1 MQPGR
6 VPFSGRDRT
15 MAASADRI
23 LLVDPAPGRRE
34 MLARRLEAQG
44 YTVEQAD
51 SGAQGAE
58 LALSSPPS
66 AVVADLWMPNVSG
79 VQLCRLL
86 GSEPATAGVPVIL
99 CAERDDPRNRFWAE
113 RAGAVVCVV
122 KGRTAELVRALS
134 KAIAMRPAA
143 DDFFVQISGGSIDIQ
158 DRISRQLDRTL
169 FDTVIAGE
177 VRSLASAGSFERLFD
192 SLAQLL
198 SQVMRYR
205 WIALCA
211 SPSGRWALHRHPST
225 GPAAEEAARR
235 ALGISPQAPLH
246 CIEDEDATADP
257 VDRPPEA
264 HAVMFG
270 GKQVGRFA
278 ISAHDDQDLD
288 GSPLGEIVARE
299 LGGPLRMTALIEES
313 QRMAATDPL
322 TGLMN
327 RRAFSGAMRGEI
339 ARCRRYGHQ
348 LSLALFDVDHFK
360 RINDSRGHAGGDR
373 VLAAIGMLLTD
384 IVRVSDYAARW
395 GGEEFVVAYAST
407 GTDGG
412 LLAAN
417 RLRAAIEAMAVTD
430 EAGER
435 IPVTVS
441 VGVAELRPTEDL
453 EGLVDRADRAMYAS
467 KTGGRNRV
475 TRAEDVVIA
484 TPAPVS
490 HVA

>member
-1 MQPGR
+1 MAH
-6 VPFSGRDRT
+6 SSDR
-15 MAASADRI
+15 
-23 LLVDPAPGRRE
+23 LLLIDPASGRRE

-86 GSEPATAGVPVIL
+86 GSEPATASVPVIL
-99 CAERDDPRNRFWAE
+99 CADRDDPRNRFWAE

-134 KAIAMRPAA
+134 RAIAARPPP
-143 DDFFVQISGGSIDIQ
+143 DDFFVQISGGSVDIQ

-205 WIALCA
+205 WVALCA
-211 SPSGRWALHRHPST
+211 SPSERWALHRHPSAA
-225 GPAAEEAARR
+225 PAAEEEARR
-235 ALGISPQAPLH
+235 ALGVLPEARLH
-246 CIEDEDATADP
+246 CIEDEDATADV

-264 HAVMFG
+264 HTIMFG
-270 GKQVGRFA
+270 GAAVGRFA
-278 ISAHDDQDLD
+278 ISAPHDQDLE
-288 GSPLGEIVARE
+288 GSSLGEIVARE
-299 LGGPLRMTALIEES
+299 LGGPLKMTALIEES
-313 QRMAATDPL
+313 QRMAATDSL

-327 RRAFSGAMRGEI
+327 RRAFAGAMRGEI
-339 ARCRRYGHQ
+339 ARCRRYGQQ
-348 LSLALFDVDHFK
+348 LSLALLDVDHFK
-360 RINDSRGHAGGDR
+360 RINDSRGHGGGDR
-373 VLAAIGMLLTD
+373 VLAALGKLLQQ
-384 IVRVSDYAARW
+384 IVRASDYVARW
-395 GGEEFVVAYAST
+395 GGEEFVVAYSST
-407 GTDGG
+407 GGDGS
-412 LLAAN
+412 LLAAE
-417 RLRAAIEAMAVTD
+417 RLREAIAAMQVTD
-430 EAGER
+430 EAGEP

-441 VGVAELRPTEDL
+441 VGVAELGPAGDL
-453 EGLVDRADRAMYAS
+453 DGLVDRADRAMYAS
-467 KTGGRNRV
+467 KAGGRNRV
-475 TRAEDVVIA
+475 TRAEDVAIA
-484 TPAPVS
+484 TPAPIS
-490 HVA
+490 RVA